1 MSDKIVQIDAG
12 RFEAEVLDER
22 RPVVVDFFSTEC
34 APCEALAAKYE
45 GAAALYGDDI
55 KFVKIF
61 RQENRV
67 LAEKLGVRA
76 SPTVL
81 FYAGGKETGE
91 RLTGGIKRAALESA
105 LDALLAP
112 ERARELRARV
122 RTTTTDADVLVIGAG
137 PAGLTAGIY
146 SAQAK
151 LKTVIIDRQL
161 AGGNLAITHR
171 VSNYPGFP
179 KPVPG
184 YELADQMSRH
194 AKEAGC
200 ELREAVD
207 ITEVNL
213 DAREVVIDG
222 RERIRAR
229 KIVLAS
235 GSSPRMLGV
244 KGEREYRGKG
254 ISYCATCDAKY
265 YEGKHVVV
273 VGGGNSAIGESMLIA
288 KYASRITIVHQFDQ
302 LQANQEL
309 QAQARANPRIEYV
322 LSHEPREFVKVGDG
336 VGKVVVEDMK
346 THELRTIECDGVF
359 VFAGMEPN
367 LDGFDHA
374 FELDRWGYI
383 QVDAEMRTNV
393 PGVWAAGD
401 VRSKPFRQM
410 TTAVNDGTI
419 AAMSI
424 AKELGG

>member
-1 MSDKIVQIDAG
+1 MSEKILNISAE
-12 RFEAEVLDER
+12 RFEAEVLDEK
-22 RPVVVDFFSTEC
+22 RPVVVDFYSSEC

-45 GAAALYGDDI
+45 GAAALYGDDV

-61 RQENRV
+61 RQENRA

-81 FYAGGKETGE
+81 FYRDGKEVGE
-91 RLTGGIKRAALESA
+91 RLTGGIKRAALEAA
-105 LDALLAP
+105 LDALLSP
-112 ERARELRARV
+112 ERARELRALV
-122 RTTTTDADVLVIGAG
+122 KPTFTEADVLVVGAG

-151 LKTVIIDRQL
+151 LKTIVIDRQL

-179 KPVPG
+179 KPMPG
-184 YELADQMSRH
+184 YELAHQMLMH

-207 ITEVNL
+207 LTEVNL

-222 RERIRAR
+222 RERIRAK
-229 KIVLAS
+229 KIILAS
-235 GSSPRMLGV
+235 GSSPRVIGV
-244 KGEREYRGKG
+244 KGEREFRGKG

-273 VGGGNSAIGESMLIA
+273 VGGGNSAIGESLLIA
-288 KYASRITIVHQFDQ
+288 KFASRITIVHQFAE

-309 QAQARANPRIEYV
+309 QAQARAIPKIEWV

-346 THELRTIECDGVF
+346 THQMKTIECDGVF
-359 VFAGMEPN
+359 IFAGMEPN
-367 LDGFDHA
+367 LDGLGRA

-383 QVDAEMRTNV
+383 QVDPEMRTSV
-393 PGVWAAGD
+393 PGVYAAGD
-401 VRSKPFRQM
+401 VRSKPYRQM
-410 TTAVNDGTI
+410 TTAVSDGTI